1 MPSEEAERLLR
12 LIEERRKALLLDT
25 SDDCLVV
32 SVVQQTLDH
41 FRSGKHLR
49 TYKVSTA
56 RAGVGCVAESLCTPT
71 GLHRILER
79 IGAGALQGMVFKARV
94 PTGTLSKDW
103 PTVEDNL
110 ITTRILRLD
119 GLEAGYNKGTN
130 AQGQSVDT
138 HSRFVYIHGTNQA
151 AKLGQPNSHGCI
163 LLSDD
168 DVTELFEAVPSG
180 TLVYI
185 A

>member
-1 MPSEEAERLLR
+1 MLG
-12 LIEERRKALLLDT
+12 LIEERRKALLLDA

-41 FRSGKHLR
+41 FRKGQHLR
-49 TYKVSTA
+49 TYRVSTA
-56 RAGVGCVAESLCTPT
+56 RAGIGCVADSLCTPT

-79 IGAGALQGMVFKARV
+79 IGAGAVKGMVFKARV
-94 PTGTLSKDW
+94 PTGALSKDW
-103 PTVEDNL
+103 PTPEDNL

-119 GLEAGYNKGTN
+119 GLEAGHNKGQN
-130 AQGQSVDT
+130 AQGQLVDS
-138 HSRFVYIHGTNQA
+138 HARFVYIHGTNQQG
-151 AKLGQPNSHGCI
+151 KLGQPNSHGCI

-168 DVTELFEAVPSG
+168 DVTELFDAVPSG